1 MRRGRGG
8 GAVLAGCALVLPP
21 LAVMAPL
28 GLAPLLAVVAVLL
41 LLLDGRR
48 AVAAIRNVLPLAVL
62 LAALVAWGFA
72 SAAWSILPEHSL
84 AEGLRLLAISAGG
97 LVAFGAATAL
107 TAEERDRLGLMAA
120 VGVAAAVVLLLI
132 ERASDGALARFALD
146 WPRDLP
152 LPLTRFDRGATTL
165 VLALWPALMM
175 APRRWLEAL
184 LALAATPT
192 VLLMEST
199 TAKLAVVASLVVF
212 AVALWA
218 PRLLAGGLAAG
229 ILVAAVA
236 LPLAMPKIDAALIA
250 AHDAPW
256 LKFSARHR
264 LFIWGF
270 TTQRIAERP
279 LLGWGLDASREL
291 PGAHQDVNILFP
303 GAGLPPGTEVL
314 PLHPHNA
321 LLQWEV
327 ELGVPG
333 TLLCLGIIG
342 WGLWRVGFAAPLD
355 RAQRAAALAWA
366 TAALPVALLSYG
378 IWQEWWLSC
387 LWLTAALSAGAAR
400 ASPPAAAP
408 DRAGR

>member
-1 MRRGRGG
+1 
-8 GAVLAGCALVLPP
+8 VLPS

-28 GLAPLLAVVAVLL
+28 GLAPLLAVVAVALL
-41 LLLDGRR
+41 ALDFRR
-48 AVAAIRNVLPLAVL
+48 AIAAIKSFLPLAVL

-72 SAAWSILPEHSL
+72 SAAWSILPGHSL

-107 TAEERDRLGLMAA
+107 TAAERGRLGLMA
-120 VGVAAAVVLLLI
+120 VTGVAAAVVLLLI
-132 ERASDGALARFALD
+132 ERASDGALSRSALD

-165 VLALWPALMM
+165 VLALWPALML
-175 APRRWLEAL
+175 APRRWIGAL

-199 TAKLAVVASLVVF
+199 TAKLALLASLIVF
-212 AVALWA
+212 AIALRA
-218 PRLLAGGLAAG
+218 PRFVAAGLAAG

-236 LPLAMPKIDAALIA
+236 LPLAMPRIDAAVIDA
-250 AHDAPW
+250 QGAPW

-264 LFIWGF
+264 VLIWGF

-291 PGAHQDVNILFP
+291 PGGHEDVNILFP

-314 PLHPHNA
+314 PLHPHDA

-342 WGLWRVGFAAPLD
+342 WGLWRIGFAAQLD

-366 TAALPVALLSYG
+366 TAALLVALLSYG

-387 LWLTAALSAGAAR
+387 LWLTAALNAGAAG
-400 ASPPAAAP
+400 ASPPAAGP
-408 DRAGR
+408 GRAGR